1 MQRVLLLSF
10 STLVSDPRVRR
21 HALALAD
28 SYYVVT
34 AGYGEAPGY
43 GNEHIQIPRPT
54 PTCYFKKFLKAVFL
68 LLRVYSPVYW
78 LDDDKRAALKLLK
91 SLEAFDLVIANDAPS
106 LPVAFFSAGTSV
118 PVVADMHEF
127 APGEQLPGWKW
138 NLFWK
143 GYPQYLCRRFLPRA
157 NHVLTVCDSIAEL
170 YRQEFLVTLPGVLM
184 NCPSYLEA
192 VPKEVGEKIRLIH
205 HGAGCPS
212 RKLEL
217 MAEAALLLDERFE
230 FDFML
235 VESDSAYCSWLKE
248 TYEGQ
253 RIRFREPVPMP
264 LISEV
269 LNRDY
274 DIGVFLLEPEAISY
288 KYALPNKL
296 FEFMQARLAVVVSPN
311 HEMARLVR
319 STSVGV
325 VSEDFSSASLAR
337 AINALDE
344 ATIMSMKRASAVA
357 AQRYCAETVYSDF
370 KRLADAFTR

>member
-1 MQRVLLLSF
+1 MQRILLLSF
-10 STLVSDPRVRR
+10 SALVSDPRVRR
-21 HALALAD
+21 HALALAG

-43 GNEHIQIPRPT
+43 SNEHIEIPKPT
-54 PTCYFKKFLKAVFL
+54 QSGYFKKLLKALFL
-68 LLRVYSPVYW
+68 LLRVYWPVYW
-78 LDDDKRAALKLLK
+78 LDDDKRAALKSLK
-91 SLEAFDLVIANDAPS
+91 KVEAFDLVIANDASS
-106 LPVAFFSAGTSV
+106 LPVVFSIVGSNI

-143 GYPQYLCRRFLPRA
+143 GYPRYLCRRFLPRA

-170 YRQEFLVTLPGVLM
+170 YRQEFLVTLPDVLM

-192 VPKEVGEKIRLIH
+192 APKQVGEKIRLIH

-235 VESDSAYCSWLKE
+235 VESDSAYCRWLKE
-248 TYEGQ
+248 TYEGE

-296 FEFMQARLAVVVSPN
+296 FEFIQGRLAVAVSPN

-319 STSVGV
+319 STGVGV

-344 ATIMSMKRASAVA
+344 ATIMSMKRASAEA

>member
-1 MQRVLLLSF
+1 MKTILILSF
-10 STLVSDPRVRR
+10 SNLQRDPRVRR
-21 HALALAD
+21 HAQALEGRFR
-28 SYYVVT
+28 VVT
-34 AGYGEAPGY
+34 AGYGGAPGY
-43 GNEHIQIPRPT
+43 GNQHIEIPEPGRSNLP
-54 PTCYFKKFLKAVFL
+54 KKLAKALCLLFRLYVAVF
-68 LLRVYSPVYW
+68 W
-78 LDDDKRAALKLLK
+78 LDSDKRAALQRLK
-91 SLEAFDLVIANDAPS
+91 GQRFDLIIANDASS
-106 LPVAFFSAGTSV
+106 LPVASSLARQQV
-118 PVVADMHEF
+118 PVIADMHEF

-170 YRQEFLVTLPGVLM
+170 YRQEFLETLPGVLM

-235 VESDSAYCSWLKE
+235 VESDSAYCRWLKE

-296 FEFMQARLAVVVSPN
+296 FEFIQGRLAVAVSPN

-319 STSVGV
+319 STGVGV
-325 VSEDFSSASLAR
+325 VSEDFSSALLAR